1 MIITKH
7 LLEQFISLQG
17 IDKEEILS
25 GLNQIGLEVESFQ
38 ELKAP
43 KHVVVGKVLQ
53 KSKHPSADKLSVCQV
68 DVGKE
73 VLQIV
78 CGAQNVEMD
87 QWVAVALEGCILQTP
102 KGRLEIKPTNL
113 RGVESFG
120 MICSSVELGFP
131 KLNEGIMVLDSS
143 IGELQAGE
151 MLCAY
156 PLFDN
161 FLIELG
167 LTPNRGDCLS
177 ILGVARDLS
186 VILGIPLQIKNY
198 QDENTVFGIGRV
210 LQVIH
215 EGDFSSSVL
224 YKVAHLSSVV
234 IPFEM
239 SLSLAMCGI
248 SPQNSLQDFLNYA
261 MHNIGVI
268 LRIYPLERFKRSDTH
283 THQDVKAEVLLK
295 KEGQYDCVYSSKC
308 ESIVG
313 ISQNEISMSEG
324 MLLLEASYID
334 PLIVSEWIYQNKAL
348 AKDSQIS
355 YKTTRGSNPDLLLGM
370 QYLCEL
376 LIRFLKI
383 EIYSSHHR
391 SALEEKNI
399 YIKTTFDSIDSILG
413 QKIDKEEITNLLKKI
428 GFRIEA
434 SRDETFF
441 MAIPPFYRHDIKT
454 IQDVAEEILR
464 FYGIEKI
471 KNTSLQFIE
480 QSPRKND
487 LFFRYKRKR
496 NLIKRAVSQGFS
508 ETLHYLFYDRSK
520 MQELHLECVQDHLDV
535 LNPITHD
542 LNTFRSS
549 LLPAM
554 LDSIERNKNLG
565 FKAIGFCEIGICC
578 NQDRKEIEKIAFVVD
593 PLKKIE
599 SLSHPKGVKWDFYTF
614 ASSIAE
620 IIGEFELKETH
631 QDAPSKL
638 FHPFVSAWIYKEG
651 EKIGCIGK
659 INPQSGYAEGL
670 ICELLLE
677 PLLQERQREQKE
689 ICRFQSNVRDLT
701 ILIQKDIPFWRI
713 KKALQEAKINYLA
726 SFYPLDLYQSEEF
739 GDQVALSLRFVL
751 RSLEKTLQED
761 ELAFSMQEAL
771 SLLERE
777 FNATL
782 RQ

>member
-17 IDKEEILS
+17 ISKEEILR
-25 GLNQIGLEVESFQ
+25 GLNQIGLEVELFQ

-43 KHVVVGKVLQ
+43 QKVVVGKVLQ
-53 KSKHPSADKLSVCQV
+53 KSKHPSADKLSICQV
-68 DVGKE
+68 DVGKQ

-87 QWVAVALEGCILQTP
+87 QWVAVALEGCILQTS
-102 KGRLEIKPTNL
+102 KGRLEIKPTSL
-113 RGVESFG
+113 RGVESYG

-131 KLNEGIMVLDSS
+131 KLNDGIMVLDSS

-186 VILGIPLQIKNY
+186 VILGIPLQIRSY

-210 LQVIH
+210 LQVMH

-234 IPFEM
+234 IPFEV
-239 SLSLAMCGI
+239 SFSLAMCGI
-248 SPQNSLQDFLNYA
+248 TPQNSLQDFLNYA

-268 LRIYPLERFKRSDTH
+268 LRIYPLESFKRSNIN
-283 THQDVKAEVLLK
+283 QDAKAEVLLK
-295 KEGQYDCVYSSKC
+295 KEGEYDCVYSSKR

-313 ISQNEISMSEG
+313 ISQSETSINEG

-334 PLIVSEWIYQNKAL
+334 PLIVSELIYQNKTL
-348 AKDSQIS
+348 AKDSQIT

-391 SALEEKNI
+391 STMEEKSV

-471 KNTSLQFIE
+471 SNAPLSFLE

-496 NLIKRAVSQGFS
+496 NLIKRATSKGFY
-508 ETLHYLFYDRSK
+508 ETLHYLFYDRAK
-520 MQELHLECVQDHLDV
+520 MQDLGLQCVQDSLDL
-535 LNPITHD
+535 LNPITND

-565 FKAIGFCEIGICC
+565 FKAIAFCEIGICC
-578 NQDRKEIEKIAFVVD
+578 DKDRKEVEKIAFAVES
-593 PLKKIE
+593 LKKIE
-599 SLSHPKGVKWDFYTF
+599 SLSHPKGIKWDFYTF
-614 ASSIAE
+614 ASSVAE
-620 IIGEFELKETH
+620 IIGEFELKEIN
-631 QDAPSKL
+631 QDAPSQI
-638 FHPFVSAWIYKEG
+638 FHPFASAWIYKKG

-677 PLLQERQREQKE
+677 PLLCEEEREEKE
-689 ICRFQSNVRDLT
+689 ICRYQSSVRDLT
-701 ILIQKDIPFWRI
+701 IMIKKGISFWRI
-713 KKALQEAKINYLA
+713 RQVLKDSKINYLS
-726 SFYPLDLYQSEEF
+726 SFYPLDLYESEEF
-739 GDQVALSLRFVL
+739 GDEVALSLRFIL
-751 RSLEKTLQED
+751 RSFEKTLQEE
-761 ELAFSMQEAL
+761 ELTSSIQEVL
-771 SLLERE
+771 NLLKRE
-777 FNATL
+777 FGATL